1 MATGLALGLGVVFIV
16 AGLAE
21 TYRAV
26 SSGDGG
32 VVFWFGSLF
41 GGGTLIIIGAFA
53 VARRTWLSFSLTAIG
68 CVAAANATMWTL
80 ILRCSRRR
88 S

>member
-32 VVFWFGSLF
+32 VVFWFGSLRWRHVDHHRRLR
-41 GGGTLIIIGAFA
+41 GDAENLA
-53 VARRTWLSFSLTAIG
+53 VVQLDRNW
-68 CVAAANATMWTL
+68 
-80 ILRCSRRR
+80 LRCR